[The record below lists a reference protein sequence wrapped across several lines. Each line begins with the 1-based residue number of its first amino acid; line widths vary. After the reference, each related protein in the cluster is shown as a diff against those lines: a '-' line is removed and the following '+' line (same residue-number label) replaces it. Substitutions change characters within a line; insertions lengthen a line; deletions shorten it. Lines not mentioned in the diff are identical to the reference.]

1 MAMVE
6 DQKEDQ
12 WWDLGPEGIP
22 WERYPG
28 VVTWDIDH
36 ASNVRFLMTVQH
48 LETSE
53 KIFHNVNYRHNTQV
67 KSHVPQIYEQ

>member
-28 VVTWDIDH
+28 VVTWDID
-36 ASNVRFLMTVQH
+36 FL
-48 LETSE
+48 LE
-53 KIFHNVNYRHNTQV
+53 
-67 KSHVPQIYEQ
+67 

>member
-1 MAMVE
+1 MVTYHFEYITLPQVMAMVE

-28 VVTWDIDH
+28 VVTWDID
-36 ASNVRFLMTVQH
+36 FL
-48 LETSE
+48 LE
-53 KIFHNVNYRHNTQV
+53 
-67 KSHVPQIYEQ
+67 